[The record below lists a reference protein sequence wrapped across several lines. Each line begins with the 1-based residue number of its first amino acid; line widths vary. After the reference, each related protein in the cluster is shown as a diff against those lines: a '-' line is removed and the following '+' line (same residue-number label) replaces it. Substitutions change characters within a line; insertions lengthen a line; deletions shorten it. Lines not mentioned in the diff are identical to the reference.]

1 MPPEDKALFVS
12 RLPAPSLCNA
22 DMRKFIA
29 ALRLALAAAAHL
41 LLTLPPAQC
50 YWLNP
55 EIYDAGGLSRR
66 AFPEGFVFG
75 TAASAY
81 QVEGMAKQGGRG
93 PSIWD
98 AFIEKPGKSN
108 QRFRVL
114 NFSAGEMVNGA
125 HCCYR
130 VLVS

>member
-1 MPPEDKALFVS
+1 MQTAMKKLI
-12 RLPAPSLCNA
+12 APVVVLA
-22 DMRKFIA
+22 V
-29 ALRLALAAAAHL
+29 ALAAAHVL
-41 LLTLPPAQC
+41 LLMLPAAQC

-55 EIYDAGGLSRR
+55 EIYDTGGLSRR

-98 AFIEKPGKSN
+98 AFIEVPGSKK
-108 QRFRVL
+108 
-114 NFSAGEMVNGA
+114 
-125 HCCYR
+125 
-130 VLVS
+130 